1 MFQMNLRS
9 SVPPDPVFGTLQP
22 LKTIPPTQLPT
33 YKQIG
38 KAIGYELRV
47 LGVNRELRKGDHIYS
62 NSAAYKK
69 VTRDVI
75 KIHQLV
81 SICHTQEDQI
91 ENRIK
96 HVWSVMRKEKM
107 VSHKKKGIG
116 KGRGRKKGQ
125 GRKKMQIED
134 VFDNLFDVID
144 DSKTDDSEMEFV
156 RDQRTGRNLWI
167 GGKTETCDCKDETT
181 EEDANENCEGLMVT
195 ESETDEDDKTDDDND
210 IVRYEEKM
218 KKNAEK
224 DAIEERRR
232 EKKS

>member
-81 SICHTQEDQI
+81 SIHHTREDQI
-91 ENRIK
+91 EDHIK
-96 HVWSVMRKEKM
+96 NVWSVMRKETM
-107 VSHKKKGIG
+107 LSHQKRELEKEEEEK
-116 KGRGRKKGQ
+116 R
-125 GRKKMQIED
+125 
-134 VFDNLFDVID
+134 
-144 DSKTDDSEMEFV
+144 V
-156 RDQRTGRNLWI
+156 REGRN
-167 GGKTETCDCKDETT
+167 
-181 EEDANENCEGLMVT
+181 
-195 ESETDEDDKTDDDND
+195 
-210 IVRYEEKM
+210 
-218 KKNAEK
+218 
-224 DAIEERRR
+224 
-232 EKKS
+232 

>member
-81 SICHTQEDQI
+81 SIPHTREDQI

-107 VSHKKKGIG
+107 VSHKKRELEKEEEE
-116 KGRGRKKGQ
+116 KRVREGRKC
-125 GRKKMQIED
+125 RLNMYLII
-134 VFDNLFDVID
+134 F
-144 DSKTDDSEMEFV
+144 
-156 RDQRTGRNLWI
+156 
-167 GGKTETCDCKDETT
+167 
-181 EEDANENCEGLMVT
+181 LM
-195 ESETDEDDKTDDDND
+195 
-210 IVRYEEKM
+210 
-218 KKNAEK
+218 
-224 DAIEERRR
+224 
-232 EKKS
+232 